1 MATTTG
7 APPASSTPGANVTR
21 GTRFY
26 ERRLRPLLPQN
37 VGLLHQWPLTLVMIS
52 VVYVAFAGGYW
63 DIGWHIEKGR
73 DTLLAPPHVFI
84 LTGLGAVAAI
94 LTLFAAMA
102 SAAAMEGRP
111 VSTPMRRWRNVPYSP
126 ILLIA
131 LVMFAVP
138 QAAFGLDEMWHRTF
152 GLDVT
157 LWSPPHLLII
167 VGASAAL
174 FAVTAIIAGEAN
186 VHDPSRRSPLLR
198 PLRTISRGE
207 LLACHAM
214 GGTLLVAMGVL
225 AEYDFDIPQWKLGLA
240 APLMA
245 ILAAFPAFLALTLIG
260 RRWSTSIVF
269 GLVTAA
275 RIGFVGVNELFG
287 VPTADFVVLIVPAL
301 ILDAFL
307 IATGGR
313 LAGRPLAIALVTFP
327 VLVVG
332 TEALQQTLR
341 SQPVWI
347 DGLSPGV
354 WAASVV
360 VGTVAGY
367 LGVRTGRM
375 LRPTDEATQPAAVDG
390 RPAGALATGVGR

>member
-1 MATTTG
+1 M
-7 APPASSTPGANVTR
+7 
-21 GTRFY
+21 
-26 ERRLRPLLPQN
+26 
-37 VGLLHQWPLTLVMIS
+37 
-52 VVYVAFAGGYW
+52 
-63 DIGWHIEKGR
+63 
-73 DTLLAPPHVFI
+73 
-84 LTGLGAVAAI
+84 
-94 LTLFAAMA
+94 
-102 SAAAMEGRP
+102 
-111 VSTPMRRWRNVPYSP
+111 STPMWRWRNVPFSP

-138 QAAFGLDEMWHRTF
+138 QAAFGLDELWHRTF

-167 VGASAAL
+167 VGAGAAL

-207 LLACHAM
+207 LLACGAM
-214 GGTLLVAMGVL
+214 GGMLLVTMGAL

-260 RRWSTSIVF
+260 RRWSTTIVL

-275 RIGFVGVNELFG
+275 RISFVGINELFG

-313 LAGRPLAIALVTFP
+313 LRGRPLAIALVVFP
-327 VLVVG
+327 LLVVG
-332 TEALQQTLR
+332 SEALQQTLR

-354 WAASVV
+354 WVAAVV
-360 VGTVAGY
+360 SGAAAGY

-375 LRPTDEATQPAAVDG
+375 LRPTEETTRPAAGADG
-390 RPAGALATGVGR
+390 RPADALTTGAGR